1 MKGEKKLSSDKKK
14 RSRKKRGAGRVR
26 DRLKFDIDTSELYP
40 LSRREEAS
48 FYDDDAP
55 VTENSDIEISAEEG
69 CEQEDPVSDYSGPE
83 ALNPKTLNP
92 EGLKTEDFGTEDYD
106 TEDSGAEDFAEE
118 EFYTEE
124 FDKGH
129 FDGEDPG
136 AENSGTEDPG
146 TEDSDTDDYD
156 TEYLDTGYL
165 DTGYY
170 DTEKPGT
177 EEADPDFSD
186 TERSGTFDTAAAA
199 VPDTPAAADISKR
212 ERVSKKFRR
221 FWTRQRADDFHTV
234 IRTSVVGAFAVVF
247 LMPIVLTIT
256 NSLMTKS
263 EINANYGVIFRNRNG
278 VRVFISNTVNLKFIP
293 DIVSF
298 EQYFKVLILSPEYL
312 LKFWN
317 SFLYVV
323 PIVVFQLAIASLA
336 AYGFARY
343 RGKVREVIFFAY
355 IILMLMPY
363 QVTLVPNY
371 LVSKWLNIL
380 DTRWAIW
387 LPGFFSPFAVYMLT
401 KYMRRIP
408 KSIYEAAE
416 IDGAGEWQIF
426 SKICLPNCRGG
437 IASIAILLF
446 IDYWNMVEQPL
457 ILLSNDQLHPLSVFL
472 SKINSG
478 EISLAFAV
486 AVIYMVLPMMV
497 FLYGEEYLVEGIV
510 YQGGI
515 KE

>member
-1 MKGEKKLSSDKKK
+1 MPGHKKK
-14 RSRKKRGAGRVR
+14 RSRKKRGAGWVK
-26 DRLKFDIDTSELYP
+26 DRLKYDTDPSDLYP
-40 LSRREEAS
+40 LKRKEDMFPDSSTDSEDDTDPEPFEELTYRPGQAENLKAAYPSDDTASAPGKGSVHKRQGSEEKSFAGEADSDDGFENADSLKNADDSDHTDNRESVYSPDFINYKEI
-48 FYDDDAP
+48 DDDAEHGDEAEF
-55 VTENSDIEISAEEG
+55 TDDADRSLRESADSDEAEESDDDDR
-69 CEQEDPVSDYSGPE
+69 QEDTKKV
-83 ALNPKTLNP
+83 
-92 EGLKTEDFGTEDYD
+92 
-106 TEDSGAEDFAEE
+106 
-118 EFYTEE
+118 
-124 FDKGH
+124 
-129 FDGEDPG
+129 
-136 AENSGTEDPG
+136 
-146 TEDSDTDDYD
+146 
-156 TEYLDTGYL
+156 
-165 DTGYY
+165 
-170 DTEKPGT
+170 KPDLST
-177 EEADPDFSD
+177 
-186 TERSGTFDTAAAA
+186 R
-199 VPDTPAAADISKR
+199 
-212 ERVSKKFRR
+212 FRR
-221 FWTRQRADDFHTV
+221 FWTRERIDDARMV
-234 IRTSVVGAFAVVF
+234 VRTAVAGSFAVLF

-263 EINANYGVIFRNRNG
+263 EINANYGVIFAKKNG

-323 PIVVFQLAIASLA
+323 PIVVFQLAVASLA
-336 AYGFARY
+336 SYGFARY
-343 RGKVREVIFFAY
+343 RGKVREVIFFSY

-371 LVSKWLNIL
+371 LVSNWLNII

-426 SKICLPNCRGG
+426 TRICLPNCRGG
-437 IASIAILLF
+437 LASIAILLF

>member
-1 MKGEKKLSSDKKK
+1 MSGHKKRRSSKK
-14 RSRKKRGAGRVR
+14 RSAGRVR
-26 DRLKFDIDTSELYP
+26 DRLNIETDPAELYP
-40 LSRREEAS
+40 LMRKEEMDPEKDEGDS
-48 FYDDDAP
+48 FP
-55 VTENSDIEISAEEG
+55 EVSVTDLLPEEPAAG
-69 CEQEDPVSDYSGPE
+69 I
-83 ALNPKTLNP
+83 
-92 EGLKTEDFGTEDYD
+92 
-106 TEDSGAEDFAEE
+106 FAEE
-118 EFYTEE
+118 TVTDYLPEKSGIDFLREE
-124 FDKGH
+124 TGSDSPR
-129 FDGEDPG
+129 EESLSDPLP
-136 AENSGTEDPG
+136 EQTEDISVLG
-146 TEDSDTDDYD
+146 EH
-156 TEYLDTGYL
+156 G
-165 DTGYY
+165 
-170 DTEKPGT
+170 
-177 EEADPDFSD
+177 EE
-186 TERSGTFDTAAAA
+186 AAAA
-199 VPDTPAAADISKR
+199 VSVPAAPVKTPGPSLD
-212 ERVSKKFRR
+212 ERFRK
-221 FWTRQRADDFHTV
+221 FWTKKRIEILRIV
-234 IRTSVVGAFAVVF
+234 IRTAVAGFFAVLF

-263 EINANYGVIFRNRNG
+263 EINANYGVIFAKRNG

-293 DIVSF
+293 DIVTF

-317 SFLYVV
+317 SVIYVV

-336 AYGFARY
+336 SYGFARY
-343 RGKVREVIFFAY
+343 RGRVREVIFFAY

-371 LVSKWLNIL
+371 LVSSWLNIL

-426 SKICLPNCRGG
+426 TKICLPNCKGG
-437 IASIAILLF
+437 LASIAILLF

-497 FLYGEEYLVEGIV
+497 FLYGEESLVEGIV